1 MQIWLGIIVII
12 IMLYLLAKRYETRM
26 VLFGAGIA
34 MAALAGKPMGAFD
47 AFTKALQE
55 WRILEP
61 IVSAMGFVM
70 VVRATNCDK
79 HLIGFLANGLKKAGP
94 LLIPGAVFVTAA
106 VNSSLTS
113 AAGVSAAVG
122 SILIPLLMAAGV
134 HPSSAA
140 AAVIA
145 GTFGSNYNPG
155 HVHTV
160 LVAELA
166 KKTPMDVLAVQSMP
180 LTVALLVGAISV
192 TAVAYYLKE
201 NRGYE
206 MSAGKAAND
215 IDNLQ
220 INYLYAI
227 VPMLPLTI
235 LILGNTGAVPVFKMS
250 VSHAM
255 LIGVIAALVVTRSNP
270 AAISNAFFK
279 GFGESFG
286 SIFGLIVAANVFVG
300 GMNSLGMIKA
310 LINVMTTSPDI
321 AKLAAAM
328 GPWGMAVI
336 SGSGE
341 AASIAFNKS
350 VSVHAEQFGLDVI
363 HMGSMTTLSGAIGR
377 TMSPLSGAAIICAGF
392 AGINPL
398 EIAKRNAPGMILALI
413 VTYFLL
419 MF

>member
-1 MQIWLGIIVII
+1 VELND
-12 IMLYLLAKRYETRM
+12 R
-26 VLFGAGIA
+26 
-34 MAALAGKPMGAFD
+34 D
-47 AFTKALQE
+47 
-55 WRILEP
+55 
-61 IVSAMGFVM
+61 
-70 VVRATNCDK
+70 
-79 HLIGFLANGLKKAGP
+79 
-94 LLIPGAVFVTAA
+94 
-106 VNSSLTS
+106 S
-113 AAGVSAAVG
+113 AA
-122 SILIPLLMAAGV
+122 
-134 HPSSAA
+134 
-140 AAVIA
+140 
-145 GTFGSNYNPG
+145 
-155 HVHTV
+155 
-160 LVAELA
+160 
-166 KKTPMDVLAVQSMP
+166 
-180 LTVALLVGAISV
+180 
-192 TAVAYYLKE
+192 
-201 NRGYE
+201 
-206 MSAGKAAND
+206 AGKAAND

-310 LINVMTTSPDI
+310 LITVMTTSPDI